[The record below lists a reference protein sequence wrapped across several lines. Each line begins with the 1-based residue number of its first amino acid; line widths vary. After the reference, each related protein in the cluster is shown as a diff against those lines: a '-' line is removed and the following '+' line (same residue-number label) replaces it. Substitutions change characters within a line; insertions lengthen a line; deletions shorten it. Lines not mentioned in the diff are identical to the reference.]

1 MSKYIAFLC
10 GLIYVMSGPV
20 LAATSCSRA
29 NLTRCL
35 DSVCAINISSNPAA
49 RCQYC
54 GSASVGTPPAGGMR
68 SVSVGM
74 STQYNISDK
83 ELKKAPSEPIARYNW
98 AKKQCLA
105 KVAGCTAD
113 DVEEVYEPLIEQSC
127 TAAGVVAE
135 IKSLAVAATTER
147 TYDSCMADIRIC
159 VISDTNCGADFSQ
172 CRSDSDFDRVF
183 ATCGVEASGCDAHTS
198 GIRDELVS
206 LRDAAI
212 GDAARVIES
221 IVASYRVERENKL
234 AKTRAGCADKSLR
247 DSCVSSVCAT
257 NMVNR
262 CVGEF
267 AESEKAMATQLC
279 KFYELACDTL
289 D

>member
-1 MSKYIAFLC
+1 MRKYIAFLC

-35 DSVCAINISSNPAA
+35 DSVCAINVSSNPAA

-54 GSASVGTPPAGGMR
+54 GSSGAGTPPSGGLR
-68 SVSVGM
+68 GVSVGV
-74 STQYNISDK
+74 STRYNVSDK
-83 ELKKAPSEPIARYNW
+83 ELKNAPSEPIARYNW

-159 VISDTNCGADFSQ
+159 VISDKNCDADFSQ
-172 CRSDSDFDRVF
+172 CKSDSDFDRVF
-183 ATCGVEASGCDAHTS
+183 ATCGVDATGCDVHIP
-198 GIRDELVS
+198 GIRDELLL

-212 GDAARVIES
+212 GDAARVMES
-221 IVASYRVERENKL
+221 IVASYRGARENKI
-234 AKTRAGCADKSLR
+234 AKTRADCADGSLR

-262 CVGEF
+262 CAGDF